1 MRPYFNKLTDKYIP
15 YLFNMMFIIIARQL
29 NAFNV
34 MKKKNISAISEQ
46 NNSDYILIYKI

>member
-34 MKKKNISAISEQ
+34 MKKKYFGNFRAKQ
-46 NNSDYILIYKI
+46 QRLYFNL